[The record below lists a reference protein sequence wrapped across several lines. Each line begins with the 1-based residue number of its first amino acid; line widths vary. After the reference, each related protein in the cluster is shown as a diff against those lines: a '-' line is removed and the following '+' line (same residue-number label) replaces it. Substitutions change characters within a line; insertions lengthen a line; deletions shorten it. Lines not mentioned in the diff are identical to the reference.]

1 MCNWNNL
8 TLSGSM
14 PCHGP
19 GYLPASQFGKKQGI
33 TMIKPTQ
40 FASAA
45 LLLSLCASPML
56 HAQDTG
62 VAGFFHRAGAAL
74 KTGAGQVLGHPNV
87 AGGGATTTGAT
98 FRPINPVNG
107 GQFAGL
113 FDQWHAGDAWP
124 RASVYFTSWGP
135 ALPCWTARATIWR
148 SATSHRVETFQVCNA
163 PLFIHDDMGGSMQLS
178 ATHSATNATLQMD
191 TAQNIQG
198 ITHADTANSR
208 NAGPNPP
215 HMLFALNFG
224 AEGPALLPQYHEI
237 LLRLMYA
244 AGYEDATTKGISNVG
259 GKVLWVQGFDP
270 AGKAN

>member
-1 MCNWNNL
+1 MRH
-8 TLSGSM
+8 S
-14 PCHGP
+14 
-19 GYLPASQFGKKQGI
+19 I
-33 TMIKPTQ
+33 T
-40 FASAA
+40 AA
-45 LLLSLCASPML
+45 VIVFIAATTGLA

-62 VAGFFHRAGAAL
+62 FKGFLHRAGSAVSQTASN
-74 KTGAGQVLGHPNV
+74 VLGNHPGPSN
-87 AGGGATTTGAT
+87 ATGGGATTTGAT
-98 FRPINPVNG
+98 FRPINPVTG

-124 RASVYFTSWGP
+124 RAAVYFTSWGP
-135 ALPCWTARATIWR
+135 TLPCWTARATIWR
-148 SATSHRVETFQVCNA
+148 SPNSHHVETFQVCNA
-163 PLFIHDDMGGSMQLS
+163 PLVIHDDMGGSMQLS
-178 ATHSATNATLQMD
+178 ATKTTSNVTVQMD

-224 AEGPALLPQYHEI
+224 AEGPALQPQYHEI

-244 AGYEDATTKGISNVG
+244 CGFEDATTKGISNVN